1 VATLRTWLALAALL
15 ASFAADANTK
25 TRAPPK
31 QRDPRVVGLGMSC
44 KKRAD
49 CKGRGHVCVKLADAR
64 GKERPSGFCALPC
77 SPLDMTPAK
86 APPAAKSARARDAGV
101 PAAPDAGTSSR
112 AERADAGAA
121 AATRQSH
128 PASPAE
134 IRAAAKR
141 KPASRC
147 PPGFQC
153 RSKGAGVPIDLCLKE

>member
-1 VATLRTWLALAALL
+1 LRTWIALAALL
-15 ASFAADANTK
+15 ASFAADAQTK

-31 QRDPRVVGLGMSC
+31 QRDPRTVGLGMSC

-86 APPAAKSARARDAGV
+86 APPAPKTAHAPDAGV
-101 PAAPDAGTSSR
+101 PPAPAAGTSSR
-112 AERADAGAA
+112 AQRADAGAA
-121 AATRQSH
+121 TATGKSH
-128 PASPAE
+128 PATPAE
-134 IRAAAKR
+134 IRAAAKK

-147 PPGFQC
+147 PPRFQC
-153 RSKGAGVPIDLCLKE
+153 RSKGAGVPIDLCMKE